1 MKLIYALMATL
12 ITASM
17 FACGGGGSGSIVLGP
32 QEIPTE
38 YADLSMGDLEN
49 RSSDITHKEL
59 IGSTK
64 QGVYKGGNNPEIIEN
79 VMNHEGTLRHM
90 RIFLLQNNVRT
101 HEGTFT
107 FWFCSLE
114 REGATFSS
122 RAGTDVRADVCVD
135 PLFLLYNLDR
145 GPELSKGDV
154 IEFAGVV
161 VGTQKKQGSRIE
173 GIETYALFIN
183 PSVSVIKAELID
195 KE

>member
-1 MKLIYALMATL
+1 MNLIYSLLVATISVSVL
-12 ITASM
+12 
-17 FACGGGGSGSIVLGP
+17 ACGGDDGGSIVLGP
-32 QEIPTE
+32 EEISAE
-38 YADLSMGDLEN
+38 YIGLSMADLAN
-49 RSSDITHKEL
+49 KSSDITHKNL
-59 IGSTK
+59 VGSTT

-79 VMNHEGTLRHM
+79 VMKHEGTLLHGRGV
-90 RIFLLQNNVRT
+90 IEAIYPSSQA
-101 HEGTFT
+101 GTFT

-135 PLFLLYNLDR
+135 PLFLLYNLER
-145 GPELSKGDV
+145 GPELSKGNI

-183 PSVSVIKAELID
+183 PSVSVIKAELIT
-195 KE
+195 E